1 MNVIQKIIELLLT
14 FTLINLDTYIGL
26 LQLLL
31 SFHRYTSKPGLTYAI
46 ALEWPKDETLYLG
59 SPVPAEN
66 ATVNLLGLPGVE
78 FPWKPL
84 SEKGGMKIIIPPL
97 SASDLPCQWAWV
109 FKMTNVK

>member
-1 MNVIQKIIELLLT
+1 M
-14 FTLINLDTYIGL
+14 
-26 LQLLL
+26 L

-46 ALEWPKDETLYLG
+46 ALEWPKEETLYLG

-109 FKMTNVK
+109 FKMTNVE